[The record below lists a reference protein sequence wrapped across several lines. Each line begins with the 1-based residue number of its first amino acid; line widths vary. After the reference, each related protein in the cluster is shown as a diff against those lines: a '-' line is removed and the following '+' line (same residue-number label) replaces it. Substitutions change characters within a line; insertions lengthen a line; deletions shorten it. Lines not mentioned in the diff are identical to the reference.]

1 MAERQVLKLKA
12 RAKLNLFLGVTGK
25 VGEKH
30 SLDTLI
36 VPVELYD
43 DVYMEKADGV
53 EISYDGKP
61 SPYETDTVKKAVN
74 LLKGRYFDG
83 GVRINV
89 IKRIPE
95 RAGVG
100 GSSADAAAVV
110 RGLEKLYGFTAD
122 AAVIAEIGSDVYPM
136 YLDCPCRLKGVGKE
150 VEKVAIPDG
159 MKFVLVETGKG
170 VSTKLCFDLYDSV
183 GGENPD
189 GDEIMKK
196 LSAREYFTPI
206 NALYDGAVKS
216 VPEIKDASDALSKA
230 GFRCGMTGSGSG
242 TFGYEYDEKVFEE
255 KLSALKKSVG
265 KKYRITTF

>member
-1 MAERQVLKLKA
+1 MTERQVLKLKA

-25 VGEKH
+25 ADEKH
-30 SLDTLI
+30 FLDTLM

-43 DVYMEKADGV
+43 DVYMEKSDEV

-83 GVRINV
+83 GVGINV

-95 RAGVG
+95 RAGTG

-110 RGLEKLYGFTAD
+110 RGLETLYNFKAD

-170 VSTKLCFDLYDSV
+170 VSTKLCFDLYDSF

-196 LSAREYFTPI
+196 LAVKEYFMPI
-206 NALYDGAVKS
+206 NALYDSAVKL
-216 VPEIKDASDALSKA
+216 VPEIAEAKKTLSEA
-230 GFRCGMTGSGSG
+230 GFYCGMTGSGSG
-242 TFGYEYDEKVFEE
+242 TFGYEYDEKVFNE
-255 KLSALKKSVG
+255 KLSALKKSAG
-265 KKYRITTF
+265 KKYKITTF